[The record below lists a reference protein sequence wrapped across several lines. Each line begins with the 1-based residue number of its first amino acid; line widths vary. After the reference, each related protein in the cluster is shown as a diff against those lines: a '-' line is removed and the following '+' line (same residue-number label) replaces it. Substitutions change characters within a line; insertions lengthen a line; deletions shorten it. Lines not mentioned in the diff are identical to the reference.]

1 MNFELMNSLQ
11 YGTRHILDQLKDS
24 GRNPFHSLLICGG
37 LRKSQLFVETH
48 AEACALPVLVPDESE
63 MVLVGSAMLAAC
75 AANVFPSLESASSG
89 MASRCKVVHPNST
102 LRDYHERKY
111 KVFRQLVDDQH
122 KYKRIMNK
130 EFGE

>member
-1 MNFELMNSLQ
+1 MKILFCSIFQ

-24 GRNPFHSLLICGG
+24 GRSAFHSLLVCGG

-48 AEACALPVLVPDESE
+48 AEACAMPVLVPDESE

-75 AANVFPSLESASSG
+75 AAKVFPSLEAASNG
-89 MASRCKVVHPNST
+89 MASRCEVVRPNPA

-111 KVFRQLVDDQH
+111 KVFRLMVEDQL
-122 KYKRIMNK
+122 KYRQIMNS
-130 EFGE
+130 